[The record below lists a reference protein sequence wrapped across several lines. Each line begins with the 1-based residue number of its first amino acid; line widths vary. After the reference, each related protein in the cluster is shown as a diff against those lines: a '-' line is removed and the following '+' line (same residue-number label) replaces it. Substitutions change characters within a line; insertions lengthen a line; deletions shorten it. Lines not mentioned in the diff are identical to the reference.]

1 MDRLVTLSSSSL
13 PGRPGCP
20 AQQALRLVY
29 QACFAIPGRSPA
41 SPLRLL
47 VPSEQVLYRPC

>member
-20 AQQALRLVY
+20 AQQALRLVC

>member
-20 AQQALRLVY
+20 AQQALRLVC

-41 SPLRLL
+41 PPLCLL
-47 VPSEQVLYRPC
+47 VPSEQVLLRPG